1 MNKMEFN
8 KQLAYALTCR
18 SLGKFQKASD
28 LLDQLANALLYK
40 DNHPEKTL
48 DDCLFI
54 TKSFRKYGRENA
66 AMLSAGV
73 RFDRELA
80 FTVDYK
86 QELLELLPAPVTT
99 DDNTILIDKIFSL
112 IAVIRNNKKILSA
125 LQKNCSAQ
133 YINRIMKKDKN
144 LSSLHAAKLKKFYQ
158 LYNKLF

>member
-1 MNKMEFN
+1 MEFN
-8 KQLAYALTCR
+8 KRLAYALTCR

-28 LLDQLANALLYK
+28 LLDELANALLYK
-40 DNHPEKTL
+40 ENHPEKSL

-54 TKSFRKYGRENA
+54 TKSFKKFGRENA
-66 AMLSAGV
+66 ALLAAGV
-73 RFDRELA
+73 RFDRESH
-80 FTVDYK
+80 FTINYK

>member
-40 DNHPEKTL
+40 ENHPEKSL

-54 TKSFRKYGRENA
+54 TKSFKKFGRENA
-66 AMLSAGV
+66 ALLAAGV
-73 RFDRELA
+73 RFDRERQ

-86 QELLELLPAPVTT
+86 QELLELLP
-99 DDNTILIDKIFSL
+99 DNRNKDNSVIVDKIYFL